1 MVSALDAKQAIAD
14 GFHKILA
21 LVLNKFGSVLD
32 PWVAA
37 RLTVT
42 IAYSAYPEGFVVG
55 AVHAD
60 NSEKRREP
68 ITLAIW
74 SSLLA
79 RASASLFT
87 FELLRT

>member
-68 ITLAIW
+68 ITLAI
-74 SSLLA
+74 
-79 RASASLFT
+79 
-87 FELLRT
+87 

>member
-14 GFHKILA
+14 GLHKILA

-42 IAYSAYPEGFVVG
+42 IA
-55 AVHAD
+55 
-60 NSEKRREP
+60 
-68 ITLAIW
+68 L
-74 SSLLA
+74 
-79 RASASLFT
+79 
-87 FELLRT
+87 